1 VSWLWYV
8 AGAAFVALSVMDLLQ
23 TLALQKLGAIENNPL
38 LGKHPRPA
46 VLITFAVITTALWL
60 GAVLWI
66 ASKGENTVA
75 FVLLLGIGLRIKVII
90 SGRKLYRELRAASTS
105 NGAA

>member
-1 VSWLWYV
+1 MSYWWYV
-8 AGAAFVALSVMDLLQ
+8 FGAVFVALSVMDLLQ
-23 TLALQKLGAIENNPL
+23 TLALQKLGAVENNPL

-46 VLITFAVITTALWL
+46 VLITFAVVTTAIWL

-75 FVLLLGIGLRIKVII
+75 FVLLLGIALRVKVII
-90 SGRKLYRELRAASTS
+90 SGRKLYKELRHAVTSTAAP
-105 NGAA
+105 

>member
-8 AGAAFVALSVMDLLQ
+8 AGIAFVALSVMDVTQ
-23 TLALQKLGAIENNPL
+23 SLALQRLGAVENNPL

-46 VLITFAVITTALWL
+46 VLITFAVVTTALWL

-75 FVLLLGIGLRIKVII
+75 FVLLLGIALRIKVII
-90 SGRKLYRELRAASTS
+90 SGRKLHKELRAAP
-105 NGAA
+105 

>member
-1 VSWLWYV
+1 
-8 AGAAFVALSVMDLLQ
+8 MDLLQ
-23 TLALQKLGAIENNPL
+23 TLALQRLGAVENNPL

-46 VLITFAVITTALWL
+46 VLITFAVVTTALWL

-75 FVLLLGIGLRIKVII
+75 FVLVLGIVLRIKVII
-90 SGRKLYRELRAASTS
+90 SGRKLHKELRASSTS
-105 NGAA
+105 TAAP